1 MTDKMKKK
9 RIWWLIVILAGLLV
23 LYFLPHSSREL
34 INAQTG
40 LKAENV
46 NLTVPLSAKLF
57 APFLDFPFYFY
68 NFAEPKLQLSSWLIW
83 FLAIWLIVGVIKSKS
98 PPLKKGLSLLRGIVV
113 IIVSFLLFVLY
124 LFLFPLPQYS
134 LKTENPNEIF
144 LDLHS
149 HTIYS
154 HDGSATLERS
164 ILWHL
169 NCGFDGWATTEH
181 NWIGAAPIAQEEML
195 RKNSID
201 GFVIP
206 GEEINFNGSHIN
218 VLGIKKDIDKNRYE
232 SLSDLVKAVH
242 RQKGAVIVPHFWG
255 KEKPPLSSEELAKAN
270 VDGFEIAG
278 YSSRPLKP
286 KLKKEIIALCKK
298 QGLVMVGGTN
308 WHGWGSFCDVWTGF
322 RIDNW
327 QKLNKKARKKTI
339 LEALRK
345 REVSRFRVITYPKKF
360 YTKSHYV
367 FEPFIGTFSYLCSLN
382 NWQRISWFFWLLII
396 CSFLRLIK
404 DKRQIAIFLWLL
416 VSLILIAKGISF
428 LNTYQMVNTVNNILP
443 SASRWLFLMAI
454 ATLLLAI
461 TNKKERR

>member
-1 MTDKMKKK
+1 MKKK

-23 LYFLPHSSREL
+23 LFFLPHSSREL
-34 INAQTG
+34 INAETG
-40 LKAENV
+40 LRAKNV
-46 NLTVPLSAKLF
+46 HLTAPLSAKIF

-83 FLAIWLIVGVIKSKS
+83 LLAIWLIVGFVKLRT
-98 PPLKKGLSLLRGIVV
+98 PPLKKCLSLLRGIIV

-134 LKTENPNEIF
+134 LNTKNPNEIF

-169 NCGFDGWATTEH
+169 NCGFDGWAITEH
-181 NWIGAAPIAQEEML
+181 NWIGAAPLAQEEML

-201 GFVIP
+201 GFVIA
-206 GEEINFNGSHIN
+206 GQEINFNGSHIN
-218 VLGIKKDIDKNRYE
+218 ALGIKKDIDKNRYE

-255 KEKPPLSSEELAKAN
+255 KRKPPLSLEELAKTG

-286 KLKKEIIALCKK
+286 KLKKEIITLCKK
-298 QGLVMVGGTN
+298 YNLVMVGGSN

-322 RIDNW
+322 RMDNR
-327 QKLNKKARKKTI
+327 QKLNKKAHKKTI

-360 YTKSHYV
+360 YTKSHYI
-367 FEPFIGTFSYLCSLN
+367 FEPFIGTFSYLCSLD
-382 NWQRISWFFWLLII
+382 NWQRISWFFWVLII
-396 CSFLRLIK
+396 CSFLRSIK
-404 DKRQIAIFLWLL
+404 DKRQIAIFLWFL
-416 VSLILIAKGISF
+416 VTLTLVAKGISL
-428 LNTYQMVNTVNNILP
+428 LNTYQMVDTVNEILP
-443 SASRWLFLMAI
+443 SVSRWLFLMAVV
-454 ATLLLAI
+454 TMLLAI